1 MLAPNRLI
9 RVALAL
15 NALLLLLAAGLA
27 LGRSTPV
34 PPPPRVDAAYPTI
47 PLEGSL
53 VHLLRGETDTTER
66 HASIQLDLELRAPA
80 DLGPMVQSMSA
91 LREVVLSYFSDRT
104 AREIKSPGS
113 LDRIKEDL
121 LPRLNRRLA
130 APRIRALYI
139 TQIVVQ

>member
-1 MLAPNRLI
+1 MHAPNRLA
-9 RVALAL
+9 RVVLAL

-27 LGRSTPV
+27 LGRGTRAPA
-34 PPPPRVDAAYPTI
+34 PPPVAVAYPTI

-66 HASIQLDLELRAPA
+66 HASIQLDLELHGEGDR
-80 DLGPMVQSMSA
+80 GPLLQNMSA

-104 AREIKSPGS
+104 AGEIKAPGS
-113 LDRIKEDL
+113 LDRIKEEL

-130 APRIRALYI
+130 APRIRAIYI